1 MSRFRDAISGC
12 YPIVDF
18 DACAAHGFDPAL
30 LGRIVIEQGPRVV
43 QVRAKGEHARA
54 LLAVLDALV
63 GPAREAGV
71 LLVVNDRPD
80 LAALAGASFV
90 HVGQEDLAVEDVR
103 RFDPTLG
110 VGVSTHSLE
119 EVQAAL
125 AARPDYVAFG
135 PVFATGSK
143 QRPDAIVGAELLSE
157 AHALTRAA
165 LVPLVAIG
173 GISTARLAAV
183 RSHCEAVAVIAAL
196 FEGGAS
202 ATAVQAQVRTLVEQC
217 A

>member
-1 MSRFRDAISGC
+1 VSRFHDAISGC

-30 LGRIVIEQGPRVV
+30 LGRIVIEQRPRLV
-43 QVRAKGEHARA
+43 QVRAKGKQAGA

-63 GPAREAGV
+63 GPAREADV

-80 LAALAGASFV
+80 LAALAGAPVV
-90 HVGQEDLAVEDVR
+90 HVGQEDLAVADVR

-110 VGVSTHSLE
+110 VGVSTHTLE
-119 EVQAAL
+119 QVQAAL

-143 QRPDAIVGAELLSE
+143 QRPERIVGAELLSE

-165 LVPLVAIG
+165 QVPLVAIG

-183 RSHCEAVAVIAAL
+183 RPHCEAAAVIAAL
-196 FEGGAS
+196 FEGGS
-202 ATAVQAQVRTLVEQC
+202 SRTAVQAQVKTLVEQC